1 MNMTCRRE
9 FKGLQKKLSGTDGIR
24 DKANRYPKCEI
35 SAIGF
40 VPASLRVNHRIDMLR
55 PAASRGRT
63 IVFL

>member
-1 MNMTCRRE
+1 M
-9 FKGLQKKLSGTDGIR
+9 QKKLSGTDGIR

-40 VPASLRVNHRIDMLR
+40 VLASLRVNHRIGMLR